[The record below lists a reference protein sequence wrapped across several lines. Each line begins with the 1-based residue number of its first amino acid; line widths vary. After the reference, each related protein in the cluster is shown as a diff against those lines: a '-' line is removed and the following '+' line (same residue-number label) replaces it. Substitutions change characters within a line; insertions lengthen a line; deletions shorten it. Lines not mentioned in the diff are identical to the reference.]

1 MRRFRTVGTRTLP
14 RHAPVPE
21 VGEVA
26 WSTGLVVSI
35 GSTGAAPAMST
46 AAGRPAGLAARP
58 GSNGTTCPRWSCRPA
73 AGCCC
78 ASSCR
83 VPGDR
88 GQARVWLMRRSG
100 WLAGR
105 RRAGRRRSPDRL
117 AGMAGPVAAGRR
129 RLVTRLL
136 TAAHR
141 PTESDSVQLTLGVD
155 GFDVRL
161 ETPHAPGYWLY
172 VAAGRVLRA
181 LGPLDATGSLL
192 FRYGPETSDSGT
204 TGRARHLQR

>member
-1 MRRFRTVGTRTLP
+1 
-14 RHAPVPE
+14 
-21 VGEVA
+21 
-26 WSTGLVVSI
+26 
-35 GSTGAAPAMST
+35 
-46 AAGRPAGLAARP
+46 
-58 GSNGTTCPRWSCRPA
+58 
-73 AGCCC
+73 
-78 ASSCR
+78 
-83 VPGDR
+83 
-88 GQARVWLMRRSG
+88 
-100 WLAGR
+100 
-105 RRAGRRRSPDRL
+105 
-117 AGMAGPVAAGRR
+117 MAGPVAAGRR

-192 FRYGPETSDSGT
+192 FGYGPETSDSGT